1 MKTLIFRTE
10 NAISTDD
17 CCNSTSNLMSARI
30 SEKETIERGIN
41 RISFSK
47 EACLLPPRPQGG
59 ALLDLLMSQ
68 LHHIL
73 LKTPKPI
80 PESCEDDRWKPF
92 KGCLGVL
99 DGSAHDGHVLRDAIS
114 RSTGLKVPQGCYYLV
129 DAGYCNSSGFLAPYR
144 GHKILFNS
152 AICLMY
158 RLTWMAI
165 TKRQNDV
172 EYGRGKNKRFW
183 IEEES
188 WIHKDAKGLYNVSF
202 PYFTNL
208 DIVYGKDRAT
218 GDLAEDPLTTENA
231 ETEYKEFNDEIR
243 GFMNSLDGHLST
255 MSTWMQGTTSRM
267 PQVLELLE
275 KHWFSGPDKYKA
287 SKAICQDSLNVDLLF
302 SLDST
307 ELYILLKGVQKI
319 KSESNT
325 GSPLLRDLPGGRRR
339 EESQGN
345 HGSVVDVRSSPTV
358 AGGAPGDGILRM
370 ETERDLR
377 RLDPFR
383 RLLSHPRPPRPRNP
397 PPPPAVAHPP
407 PPPLLR
413 TQPLRPPPLCYHGRL
428 MLPLRRRPLPLPPLA
443 LLLPP
448 SATVRSGPLFFW
460 AHVFYLS
467 KLYEL
472 ADTLLILLSER
483 RRLTFLHVYHHAIV
497 IVMCYVWLA
506 SAQSLMPA
514 ALVTNASVHVV
525 MYAYYLS
532 SSAGWRWTPRWKRA
546 VTELQI
552 AQFVFSFPVSGVFLW
567 YHFTGGGCEGMRG
580 WLFNAAFNASLLALF
595 VDFHLKAYKEAK
607 KKLKAATAA
616 AASPSTSSYF

>member
-1 MKTLIFRTE
+1 MALDSLWKTDGGFKNNYMNEIKRLMVQKLPQLIIEVKHIDSRIKFLKRRYHAINEMCKKSGCSWNNVEKKIACEFTWYTE
-10 NAISTDD
+10 
-17 CCNSTSNLMSARI
+17 
-30 SEKETIERGIN
+30 
-41 RISFSK
+41 
-47 EACLLPPRPQGG
+47 
-59 ALLDLLMSQ
+59 
-68 LHHIL
+68 
-73 LKTPKPI
+73 
-80 PESCEDDRWKPF
+80 
-92 KGCLGVL
+92 
-99 DGSAHDGHVLRDAIS
+99 
-114 RSTGLKVPQGCYYLV
+114 
-129 DAGYCNSSGFLAPYR
+129 
-144 GHKILFNS
+144 
-152 AICLMY
+152 
-158 RLTWMAI
+158 
-165 TKRQNDV
+165 
-172 EYGRGKNKRFW
+172 W
-183 IEEES
+183 IK
-188 WIHKDAKGLYNVSF
+188 IHKDAKGLYNVSF

-218 GDLAEDPLTTENA
+218 GDLAEDPLTTESLPSNSFSSRAAKKKYHHQVYKVSKKTKFAPMKNA

-255 MSTWMQGTTSRM
+255 MSTWMQVR
-267 PQVLELLE
+267 
-275 KHWFSGPDKYKA
+275 
-287 SKAICQDSLNVDLLF
+287 
-302 SLDST
+302 
-307 ELYILLKGVQKI
+307 GVQKI

-616 AASPSTSSYF
+616 AASPSTSRYIRQKRHSTLGETMVLI